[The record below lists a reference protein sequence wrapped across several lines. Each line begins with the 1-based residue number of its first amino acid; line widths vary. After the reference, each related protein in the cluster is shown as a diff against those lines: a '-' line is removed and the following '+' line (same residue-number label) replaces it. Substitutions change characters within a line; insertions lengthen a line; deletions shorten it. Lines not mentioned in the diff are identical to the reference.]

1 MEYIKQSFNFK
12 IEEPTVLSLGKF
24 DGLHRGHELLMRYM
38 AEKKTALDGLKAVVF
53 TFDVPPQGKL
63 HKTRPQVLTTNA
75 EKVKLFEGVGVDY
88 LIECPFTEEIRCMEP
103 EDFIRKTVKSLNV
116 KYLVVGKD
124 FHFGHN
130 RRGDYQMLQSFAGF
144 YGYEVRVVDKM
155 QKDGRD
161 ISSTFVREEIS
172 RGNIEL
178 ANELLGYEFF
188 VEGRILHGKH
198 MGNAVLGIPT
208 INLLPPEEKLL
219 PPLGVYVTVKDIADK
234 HNLKVG
240 DTIQAVNNPL
250 SDDKTMDLEIVGL
263 FEVVADKTDER
274 NHDNE
279 SSYYEY
285 TNNAFVSEAAM
296 KKLLENYADVGYA
309 SADFFVS
316 DPERLESII
325 HEVQK
330 INTFNW
336 NNFFITANDEV
347 YQNISSALSD
357 TGTLLTTLI
366 VVITAV
372 SMVLMILILSMSVR
386 SRKRETGILLAVG
399 IAKPVVVLQYLLEV
413 LLIAAAAF
421 PLAYLSSKQAAG
433 TLGTLFGK
441 TAEHIIVTS
450 EHFMLVVVVGGILLV
465 TAVLASC
472 IPAMRLKP
480 KTILSQME

>member
-1 MEYIKQSFNFK
+1 MNLGTRAVLYTVRKWKKTLLVFCLLLAITTLVLSGLAIADAQEKQAEEVRGTTGASFTVSRNTATGGWSSDRGGSFSTQEYLTADKMESIAAING
-12 IEEPTVLSLGKF
+12 IEGYNASIRTILCLSDRQGQWLEQMEPTGHAIVDCQFYSYGCINSKYHSLFLSGAMVMCEGKTI
-24 DGLHRGHELLMRYM
+24 DSS
-38 AEKKTALDGLKAVVF
+38 
-53 TFDVPPQGKL
+53 
-63 HKTRPQVLTTNA
+63 
-75 EKVKLFEGVGVDY
+75 VKNGIV
-88 LIECPFTEEIRCMEP
+88 
-103 EDFIRKTVKSLNV
+103 
-116 KYLVVGKD
+116 
-124 FHFGHN
+124 
-130 RRGDYQMLQSFAGF
+130 
-144 YGYEVRVVDKM
+144 
-155 QKDGRD
+155 
-161 ISSTFVREEIS
+161 IS
-172 RGNIEL
+172 
-178 ANELLGYEFF
+178 
-188 VEGRILHGKH
+188 
-198 MGNAVLGIPT
+198 
-208 INLLPPEEKLL
+208 
-219 PPLGVYVTVKDIADK
+219 KDIADK
-234 HNLKVG
+234 HDLKVG

-250 SDDKTMDLEIVGL
+250 SDDKTMNLEIVGL

-274 NHDNE
+274 NNYNE

-330 INTFNW
+330 INTINW

-357 TGTLLTTLI
+357 TGTLITTLI

-386 SRKRETGILLAVG
+386 NRKRETGILLAVG

-421 PLAYLSSKQAAG
+421 PPAYLSSKQAAG

-450 EHFMLVVVVGGILLV
+450 EHFMLVVVVGSVLLV

>member
-1 MEYIKQSFNFK
+1 MNLVIRAVLYTARKWKKTLLLFCLLLAITTLVLSGLAIADVQEEQAEEVRGTTGANFTVSRNTATGGWGNGGNGSYSTQEYLTSDMMEK
-12 IEEPTVLSLGKF
+12 IVAVDGIEGYNASIRTILCLSDRRGQWLEQMEPTGHAIVDCQFYSYSCINSKYHSLFLSG
-24 DGLHRGHELLMRYM
+24 
-38 AEKKTALDGLKAVVF
+38 ALVM
-53 TFDVPPQGKL
+53 
-63 HKTRPQVLTTNA
+63 
-75 EKVKLFEGVGVDY
+75 
-88 LIECPFTEEIRCMEP
+88 C
-103 EDFIRKTVKSLNV
+103 
-116 KYLVVGKD
+116 
-124 FHFGHN
+124 
-130 RRGDYQMLQSFAGF
+130 
-144 YGYEVRVVDKM
+144 
-155 QKDGRD
+155 
-161 ISSTFVREEIS
+161 
-172 RGNIEL
+172 
-178 ANELLGYEFF
+178 
-188 VEGRILHGKH
+188 EGRTIDSSAK
-198 MGNAVLGIPT
+198 NGIV
-208 INLLPPEEKLL
+208 IS
-219 PPLGVYVTVKDIADK
+219 KDIADK
-234 HNLKVG
+234 HDLKVG
-240 DTIQAVNNPL
+240 DTIQAVNDPL

-274 NHDNE
+274 NHYNE

-330 INTFNW
+330 INTINW
-336 NNFFITANDEV
+336 NNFFITANDDV

-372 SMVLMILILSMSVR
+372 SMVLMILMLSMSVR

>member
-1 MEYIKQSFNFK
+1 MNLGTRAVLYTVRKWKKTLLVFCLLLAITTLVLSGLAIADAQEKQAEEVRGTTGASFTVSRNTATGGWSSDGGGSYSTQEYLTTDRMESIAAING
-12 IEEPTVLSLGKF
+12 IEGYNASIRTILCLSDRQGQWLEQMEPTGHAIVDCQFYSYGCINSKYHSLFLSGAMVMCEGKTI
-24 DGLHRGHELLMRYM
+24 DSS
-38 AEKKTALDGLKAVVF
+38 
-53 TFDVPPQGKL
+53 
-63 HKTRPQVLTTNA
+63 
-75 EKVKLFEGVGVDY
+75 VKNGIV
-88 LIECPFTEEIRCMEP
+88 
-103 EDFIRKTVKSLNV
+103 
-116 KYLVVGKD
+116 
-124 FHFGHN
+124 
-130 RRGDYQMLQSFAGF
+130 
-144 YGYEVRVVDKM
+144 
-155 QKDGRD
+155 
-161 ISSTFVREEIS
+161 IS
-172 RGNIEL
+172 
-178 ANELLGYEFF
+178 
-188 VEGRILHGKH
+188 
-198 MGNAVLGIPT
+198 
-208 INLLPPEEKLL
+208 
-219 PPLGVYVTVKDIADK
+219 KDIADK
-234 HNLKVG
+234 HDLKVG
-240 DTIQAVNNPL
+240 DTIQAVNDPL

-274 NHDNE
+274 NNYNE

-309 SADFFVS
+309 SADFFVT

-330 INTFNW
+330 IHTIDW
-336 NNFFITANDEV
+336 NNFLITANDEV
-347 YQNISSALSD
+347 YQNISNALSD
-357 TGTLLTTLI
+357 TGTLITTLI
-366 VVITAV
+366 AVITAV
-372 SMVLMILILSMSVR
+372 SMVLIILILSMSVR
-386 SRKRETGILLAVG
+386 GRKRETGILLAVG

-450 EHFMLVVVVGGILLV
+450 EHFMLVVVVGGVLLV